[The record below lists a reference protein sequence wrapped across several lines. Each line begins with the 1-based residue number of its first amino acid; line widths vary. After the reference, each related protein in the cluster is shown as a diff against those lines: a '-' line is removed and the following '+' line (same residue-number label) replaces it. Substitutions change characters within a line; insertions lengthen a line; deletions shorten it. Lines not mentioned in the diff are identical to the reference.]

1 WTPGRSAA
9 AWAATGRASSCRTR
23 TMASRA
29 GSRPRPPFR
38 TRVYDDAGVVAE
50 PLARELLCRV
60 DLPLDG
66 GPARVERIHVHVHLR
81 LRRPH
86 AVEQSARRVAWCAR
100 DVAPTRRDATRPDR
114 VRGAAR
120 HPAERAPRGRD
131 GHVLCARGEVCPDRR
146 RVRERRADRARELFG
161 RLKRVLGRLRLGD
174 VRQHG
179 DGALAGRPKHVLE
192 EVRSEE
198 HTSEL
203 QSRENLVCRLL
214 LEKKKKKKTTY
225 KHTKHK

>member
-1 WTPGRSAA
+1 TRVRRTAASRRAAGPSARGTPQARPPRSRASRRRWTPGRSAA

-50 PLARELLCRV
+50 PLAGELLCRV

-66 GPARVERIHVHVHLR
+66 GPARVERIHVHMHLR

-114 VRGAAR
+114 VR
-120 HPAERAPRGRD
+120 
-131 GHVLCARGEVCPDRR
+131 
-146 RVRERRADRARELFG
+146 
-161 RLKRVLGRLRLGD
+161 
-174 VRQHG
+174 
-179 DGALAGRPKHVLE
+179 
-192 EVRSEE
+192 
-198 HTSEL
+198 
-203 QSRENLVCRLL
+203 
-214 LEKKKKKKTTY
+214 
-225 KHTKHK
+225 